1 MHQEQFIEWLFWA
14 SRKPWHPCSRAVIP
28 LPKFSMNQFNASGA
42 RECRFFDTS
51 KGNSRLIAGARG
63 GESRFSSYA
72 GARGVEGLTR
82 ACHQIQLLLR
92 YQEHARRYALTDA
105 QWDHIKDLLPGR
117 AGHVGRPA
125 ANVACLL
132 RLCCFATVPVCPGAI
147 CLSALATFA

>member
-1 MHQEQFIEWLFWA
+1 MQAPEEL
-14 SRKPWHPCSRAVIP
+14 RGLLGRVI
-28 LPKFSMNQFNASGA
+28 K
-42 RECRFFDTS
+42 
-51 KGNSRLIAGARG
+51 
-63 GESRFSSYA
+63 SSYCSVI
-72 GARGVEGLTR
+72 RSMT
-82 ACHQIQLLLR
+82 
-92 YQEHARRYALTDA
+92 RRYALTDA